1 MRGKARSHGAVSIIN
16 GIPMGKGAGLGI
28 GLETVAEVELF
39 EGAGPIEVEIEED
52 PNEDPSLAREIIK
65 TILQKYSIPEMNG
78 HVRINSEIPI
88 GRGLKSSSTASN
100 AIGLAT
106 MSALDLEISNL
117 DIINIG
123 VDSSL
128 RTGIS
133 ITGAFDDACASFF
146 GGIVITDNYS
156 RKILRNE
163 KVMDLKILI
172 HVPEEKIHTK
182 NVDRE
187 RLRTVKPLIDE
198 AFGLALRGE
207 YWKAMSL
214 NGLIIASSIDKP
226 VKPAIEALATG
237 ALASGFSGTGPATAA
252 VCMKED
258 VDLVYE
264 SWSKIPGKIIE
275 SVTNIKKAEVIS

>member
-1 MRGKARSHGAVSIIN
+1 SHGAVSIIN

-214 NGLIIASSIDKP
+214 NGL
-226 VKPAIEALATG
+226 
-237 ALASGFSGTGPATAA
+237 
-252 VCMKED
+252 
-258 VDLVYE
+258 
-264 SWSKIPGKIIE
+264 
-275 SVTNIKKAEVIS
+275 